1 MRNHNI
7 VEVHIKAHCDSIG
20 SHKYNDALSLN
31 RANTV
36 KQYLVSKKLNER
48 IINIKALGKR
58 FPLNKN
64 ENPKA
69 RALNRRAEIL
79 FIARDTLSASK
90 PDMLPEKIE
99 ARNDSDALW
108 KDTATLAI
116 SNIEVGKSFVLENMN
131 FYGGRH
137 VLLPKSNKTLKL
149 LLNTL
154 KANPALEIE
163 IQGHICCER
172 TGDGMDIDTHTLDL
186 SVNRAKAIYD
196 YLVKSGI
203 DPSRLSYRG
212 FGSSRKL
219 VLEFTEADRTT
230 NRRVEVKVLKK

>member
-1 MRNHNI
+1 
-7 VEVHIKAHCDSIG
+7 
-20 SHKYNDALSLN
+20 
-31 RANTV
+31 
-36 KQYLVSKKLNER
+36 
-48 IINIKALGKR
+48 
-58 FPLNKN
+58 
-64 ENPKA
+64 
-69 RALNRRAEIL
+69 
-79 FIARDTLSASK
+79 
-90 PDMLPEKIE
+90 MLPEKIE